1 MITVKKI
8 KPMFTALVTTMN
20 KYEDYQKTNGGIIDA
35 SKQIGAVKDYQ
46 TVLAIGSNVRD
57 IKVGDLVYINP
68 QRFAVM
74 KHKDTSLQNGIIG
87 DNKVVE
93 YKFDIVKLAGVD
105 CLLLQD
111 RDIEFIIEE
120 YEEVPDEAPS
130 QIIQPPKPSIIS

>member
-1 MITVKKI
+1 MTIK
-8 KPMFTALVTTMN
+8 KPM
-20 KYEDYQKTNGGIIDA
+20 GGIIDA

>member
-1 MITVKKI
+1 MIRVKKI
-8 KPMFTALVTTMN
+8 KPMFTALITTMN
-20 KYEDYQKTNGGIIDA
+20 KYDDYQKTSGGIIDA

-57 IKVGDLVYINP
+57 IKVGDVVYINP

-93 YKFDIVKLAGVD
+93 YKFDIVKLDGKD